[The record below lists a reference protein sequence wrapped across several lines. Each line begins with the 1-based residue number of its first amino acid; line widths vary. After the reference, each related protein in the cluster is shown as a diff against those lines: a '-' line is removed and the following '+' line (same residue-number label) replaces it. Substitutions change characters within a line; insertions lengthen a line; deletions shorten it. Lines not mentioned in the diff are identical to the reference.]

1 MKKLLGIVVLCLYL
15 AACTPIEKDPLS
27 LKGASIVEA
36 KSFEVQNCKAI
47 KETKAIHADWYSISY
62 DIKQAKI
69 KIRNEAVE
77 LDATHFVVTYIDTSV
92 SVGSAVGRVGN
103 VVYAIIYDCKQRPKT
118 ETAKKEPE
126 SPSSGTAFFI
136 DNKGHILTN
145 HHVVKG
151 CKNKSKII
159 YNNDEIDIKLIA
171 KDNSLDLAL
180 LKADLKNDNYIQISN
195 QPPKKLQR
203 IIAAG
208 YPFGKYLSDDIKF
221 TSGIVSSLK
230 GIDDNSTLLQIDAAL
245 NPGNSGG
252 PVVDE
257 KTGELVAV
265 AVAGLRKDMTE
276 AVNFGIKAASVQNF
290 LQTNDFNT
298 ALIKKNYNVKSADDL
313 SKILEGATLYTFC
326 N

>member
-1 MKKLLGIVVLCLYL
+1 MKELLGIVVLGLYL
-15 AACTPIEKDPLS
+15 SACTPIEKAPLNV
-27 LKGASIVEA
+27 KGASIIEA
-36 KSFEVQNCKAI
+36 KSFEVQNCKAV
-47 KETKAIHADWYSISY
+47 KETKAMHADWYSISY

-77 LDATHFVVTYIDTSV
+77 LDATHFVVTYIDTNV
-92 SVGSAVGRVGN
+92 SVGSTVGRVGN
-103 VVYAIIYDCKQRPKT
+103 VVYATIYDCKQKSKT
-118 ETAKKEPE
+118 KISKDSEG
-126 SPSSGTAFFI
+126 PSSGTAFFI

-145 HHVVKG
+145 HHVIKG

-159 YNNDEIDIKLIA
+159 YNNNEIEIKLIA
-171 KDNSLDLAL
+171 KDNNLDLAL
-180 LKADLKNDNYIQISN
+180 LKADVKNDYYIQISN

-230 GIDDNSTLLQIDAAL
+230 GIDDNSSLLQIDAAL

-257 KTGELVAV
+257 KNGELVAV

-276 AVNFGIKAASVQNF
+276 AVNFGIKAAAVKNF

-298 ALIKKNYNVKSADDL
+298 SLIKRNYNVENLDDL
-313 SKILEGATLYTFC
+313 SNILENSTLYTFC

>member
-1 MKKLLGIVVLCLYL
+1 MKKLLGIVVLGLYL
-15 AACTPIEKDPLS
+15 SACTPIEKAPLNV
-27 LKGASIVEA
+27 KGASIIEA
-36 KSFEVQNCKAI
+36 KSFEVQNCKAV
-47 KETKAIHADWYSISY
+47 KETKAMHADWYSISY

-77 LDATHFVVTYIDTSV
+77 LDATHFVVTYIDTNV
-92 SVGSAVGRVGN
+92 SVGSTVGRVGN
-103 VVYAIIYDCKQRPKT
+103 VVYATIYDCKQKSKT
-118 ETAKKEPE
+118 KISKDSEG
-126 SPSSGTAFFI
+126 PSSGTAFFI

-145 HHVVKG
+145 HHVIKG

-159 YNNDEIDIKLIA
+159 FNNNEIEINLIA
-171 KDNSLDLAL
+171 KDNNLDLAL
-180 LKADLKNDNYIQISN
+180 LKADVKNDYYIQISN

-230 GIDDNSTLLQIDAAL
+230 GIDDNSFLLQIDAAL

-257 KTGELVAV
+257 KNGELVAV

-276 AVNFGIKAASVQNF
+276 AVNFGIKAAAVKNF

-298 ALIKKNYNVKSADDL
+298 SLIKRNYNVENLDDL
-313 SKILEGATLYTFC
+313 SNILENSTLYTFC
-326 N
+326 K

>member
-1 MKKLLGIVVLCLYL
+1 MKELLGIVVLGLYL
-15 AACTPIEKDPLS
+15 SACTPIEKAPLNV
-27 LKGASIVEA
+27 KGASIIEA
-36 KSFEVQNCKAI
+36 KSFEVQNCKAV
-47 KETKAIHADWYSISY
+47 KETKAMHADWYSISY

-77 LDATHFVVTYIDTSV
+77 FDATHFVVTYIDTNV
-92 SVGSAVGRVGN
+92 SVGSTVGRVGN
-103 VVYAIIYDCKQRPKT
+103 VVYATIYDCKQKSKT
-118 ETAKKEPE
+118 KISKDSEG
-126 SPSSGTAFFI
+126 PSSGTAFFI

-145 HHVVKG
+145 HHVIKG

-159 YNNDEIDIKLIA
+159 YNNNEIEIKLIA
-171 KDNSLDLAL
+171 KDNNLDLAL
-180 LKADLKNDNYIQISN
+180 LKADVKNDYYIQISN

-230 GIDDNSTLLQIDAAL
+230 GIDDNSSLLQIDAAL

-257 KTGELVAV
+257 KNGELVAV

-276 AVNFGIKAASVQNF
+276 AVNFGIKAAAVKNF

-298 ALIKKNYNVKSADDL
+298 SLIKRNYNVENLDDL
-313 SKILEGATLYTFC
+313 SNILENSTLYTFC